1 MTESGWWQSKLAVV
15 FFNQFFF
22 LTNLYFSKTKFLV
35 PVRAELGSAQSQL
48 VLYSIKYAI

>member
-1 MTESGWWQSKLAVV
+1 MTESCWWQSKLAVV
-15 FFNQFFF
+15 FFNQFFV
-22 LTNLYFSKTKFLV
+22 TNLFLSKAKFLV